1 MKSIKTEEERLKQ
14 LFKFEKDLRK
24 KGYKLIA
31 GVDEAGRGPLAG
43 PVVAAAVIL
52 PEDVF
57 IPNLKDS
64 KLLSEKKREEV
75 YEEIVKNAIAYSFS
89 VVDERYIDENNILK
103 ATLFAMKNAVLG
115 LKIPPDYVIVDALK
129 IPEIDFP
136 QEGIKGGDRICGTI
150 AAASIIAKVERDRI
164 MKRYHDIYPQYDFL
178 HNKGYGTKKHIE
190 SIKKYGYSPIHR
202 KTFSIKNIDK

>member
-1 MKSIKTEEERLKQ
+1 MVIKEEERLKK
-14 LFKFEKDLRK
+14 LFEFEKRLRER
-24 KGYKLIA
+24 GYKLIA

-52 PEDVF
+52 PENVF

-75 YEEIVKNAIAYSFS
+75 YEEIVKNAISYSFS
-89 VVDERYIDENNILK
+89 IVDERYIDEHNILK

-115 LKIPPDYVIVDALK
+115 LKISPDYIIVDALK
-129 IPEIDFP
+129 IPEIDLP
-136 QEGIKGGDRICGTI
+136 QEGIKGGDRICGSI
-150 AAASIIAKVERDRI
+150 AAASIVAKVERDRI
-164 MKRYHDIYPQYDFL
+164 MKQYHNLYPQYDFL

-190 SIKKYGYSPIHR
+190 SIKKFGYSPIHR
-202 KTFSIKNIDK
+202 KTFSIKNLEM